1 MHKHWHAYARKLKKA
16 GKMSEYS
23 LLNQD
28 IVLRDT
34 IIVVQLVNTVQQDI
48 LAGIREDLMAYL
60 RQIFQCPSLE
70 LKGVVVPPEKNM
82 KPYTAQEKFKYLVE
96 KYPDLRILQEKLS
109 LDIQD

>member
-1 MHKHWHAYARKLKKA
+1 VHQHWYAYARRLKTA

-28 IVLRDT
+28 IVLADT
-34 IIVVQLVNTVQQDI
+34 TIVIKLVNAVQQDI
-48 LAGIREDLMAYL
+48 LAEIKEDLMAYL
-60 RQIFQCPSLE
+60 RQTLQCPALE
-70 LKGVVVPPEKNM
+70 LKGVVVPLEKNT

-109 LDIQD
+109 LEVQD